1 MVPCLYPVG
10 STLNVFVLATSVKLD
25 ALGAVLLVVTAYPTI
40 PLASSVAV
48 IFMLFVV
55 AVAPVTIG
63 FVVSI
68 FVKFPVAEPP

>member
-1 MVPCLYPVG
+1 ML
-10 STLNVFVLATSVKLD
+10 
-25 ALGAVLLVVTAYPTI
+25 LGAVLLVVTAYPTI

-63 FVVSI
+63 FTVST
-68 FVKFPVAEPP
+68 FVTFPHSEPP

>member
-1 MVPCLYPVG
+1 ML
-10 STLNVFVLATSVKLD
+10 
-25 ALGAVLLVVTAYPTI
+25 LGAVLLVVTAYPTI

-63 FVVSI
+63 FVLSI